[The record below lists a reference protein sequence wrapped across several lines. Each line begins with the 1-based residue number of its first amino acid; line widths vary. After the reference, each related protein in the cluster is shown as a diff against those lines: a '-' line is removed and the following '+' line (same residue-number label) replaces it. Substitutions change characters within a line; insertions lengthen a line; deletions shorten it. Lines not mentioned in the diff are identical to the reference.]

1 VWHAAEEW
9 GKKGGLM
16 LRTSIA
22 LAVTLFAPLVLADT
36 HAAAPAGG
44 GLPPLDVKVDLA
56 AGVVLADAVRVPIAL
71 DHARLPPEAEVV
83 VESVAVG
90 KDRHVVHVRVPAKDA
105 ESGDVAW
112 EAILAP
118 GRPQPVFA
126 GLTGLVAGDPG
137 ERTGQAVEIV
147 PNGATAFVLVGTLRE
162 DLQICGQSS
171 TLLDPTALYPATLDL
186 RPATV
191 QRLGAEARN
200 GATPIAATDKGTRV
214 DVPLAQLIV
223 ARGSS
228 VPESRGAEL
237 TDGDMRTAWTEQRPG
252 VGQGEFVVMAA
263 PTDVPIA
270 RMTIVASPAVV
281 TPNGAAPKAFYL
293 VTNTQTFRVSLPG
306 DAWLHPGEAFEIAF
320 PAPIEASCVA
330 LVLDTAYSRALA
342 HPDVSV
348 AELVAYSE
356 FDAPGATLDDVANKL
371 STPRGAAAAQVLER
385 SGAGALAAVAKAY
398 DGLDARGRALA
409 MDVAASH
416 EPCVAAAPVL
426 VRGLCEPDG
435 QAPRKAR
442 EKLLRCKE
450 AAPVLARAVREDA
463 AHSACVAAMLATLAP
478 EQALEPI
485 ADAMGVAPETDGA
498 TREALRGAFAQ
509 ALETVP
515 RGPLATL
522 LGDSHRAPASRLE
535 VMRAAGARVAEAP
548 AEADAAAA
556 ELLKA
561 PAPMR
566 TRYLML
572 DPLGELARG
581 GDHGAAARIA
591 DFVAHDADWPVR
603 ARAAE
608 LAVRLPEAQAVL
620 AVAAGDP
627 EPRVRE
633 AALGALV
640 PAPTADS
647 IRAARDALARDGW
660 AFVRYQAVS
669 VLANA
674 PASGAVDDALGKS
687 ILDRSPRVRGSAI
700 LALARR
706 RASSWRDAVR
716 ERLDDK
722 GEDIDVRAEAASALG
737 GMCDSKSVDRLT
749 DLARGLA
756 ASTADEA
763 AAQLGLGALI
773 GLAAMKPRDL
783 RERLAP
789 LLAASAPSP
798 VRAAAQ
804 QALVARALCP

>member
-1 VWHAAEEW
+1 
-9 GKKGGLM
+9 M
-16 LRTSIA
+16 
-22 LAVTLFAPLVLADT
+22 
-36 HAAAPAGG
+36 
-44 GLPPLDVKVDLA
+44 
-56 AGVVLADAVRVPIAL
+56 
-71 DHARLPPEAEVV
+71 

-90 KDRHVVHVRVPAKDA
+90 KERHVVHVRVPVKDA
-105 ESGDVAW
+105 ESGSIAW

-126 GLTGLVAGDPG
+126 GLTGFISGDPG
-137 ERTGQAVEIV
+137 ERTGQAVEVV

-162 DLQICGQSS
+162 DLQICGQSA

-237 TDGDMRTAWTEQRPG
+237 TDGDMRTVWTEQRPG

-306 DAWLHPGEAFEIAF
+306 DAWIHPGEAFEIAF
-320 PAPIEASCVA
+320 PTPIEASCVA

-342 HPDVSV
+342 HPDVGV

-398 DGLDARGRALA
+398 DALDARGRAFA

-463 AHSACVAAMLATLAP
+463 AHSACIGTMLATLAP

-485 ADAMGVAPETDGA
+485 ADAMGAAPETDGA

-515 RGPLATL
+515 RGPLAAL
-522 LGDSHRAPASRLE
+522 LADAHRAPASRLE
-535 VMRAAGARVAEAP
+535 VMRAAGARLAEAP

-556 ELLKA
+556 ELLKP

-591 DFVAHDADWPVR
+591 DSVAHDLR
-603 ARAAE
+603 AGRSGCRAAE
-608 LAVRLPEAQAVL
+608 LALVRLPEAQAAL

-647 IRAARDALARDGW
+647 IRAAVDALARDGW
-660 AFVRYQAVS
+660 AFVRFQAVS
-669 VLANA
+669 VLANS

-722 GEDIDVRAEAASALG
+722 GEDVDVRAEAASALG
-737 GMCDSKSVDRLT
+737 GMCDSKSADRLT

-756 ASTADEA
+756 ASTVDEG

-789 LLAASAPSP
+789 LLAASAPAP